1 MQRRIILNSI
11 FLFAAGCFVMLACQP
26 QKTSFKKVGEIIR
39 QSERIN
45 ELVSSDAQIE
55 KLGEG
60 FIWSEGPVWISEGGY
75 LLFTDVPGNTLYKW
89 TANEG
94 VTVFLKPSGYAGDD
108 TSFLREGGANGLAL
122 DKDGHLILC
131 DSGNRAIVSLDLS
144 TKTKTVLV
152 DSYQGKRLNSPND
165 LVIHSSG
172 DIYFTDPPYGLKDL
186 NDSPRKEL
194 AFNGVYRFSRDGAIT
209 MLTDEFTFPN
219 GVALAPDEKTLYVA
233 QSDPQKPILM
243 AYDLMD
249 DGSIAHGR
257 ILFDFSELA
266 KQGKPG
272 LPDGMAIDVH
282 GNLFVTGPGGVHVI
296 TPDGLHWGTI
306 ATGQA
311 VANCA
316 FGNDGSVLY
325 LTSDM
330 MLCRVQLKTKGMY
343 F

>member
-1 MQRRIILNSI
+1 MQLRILVCSLSNSI
-11 FLFAAGCFVMLACQP
+11 LLFALGFLMMLACQP
-26 QKTSFKKVGEIIR
+26 REAAFEKVGEIIR
-39 QSERIN
+39 RSDKIN
-45 ELVSSDAQIE
+45 ALVANGAQIE

-60 FIWSEGPVWISEGGY
+60 FIWSEGPVWVSAGRY

-89 TANEG
+89 NAQEG
-94 VTVFLKPSGYAGDD
+94 VTIFLKPSGYAGED
-108 TSFLREGGANGLAL
+108 TSLLREGGANGLAL

-186 NDSPRKEL
+186 NDSPHKEL
-194 AFNGVYRFSRDGAIT
+194 DFNGVYRFSRDSGIT
-209 MLTDEFTFPN
+209 LLTDEFTFPN
-219 GVALAPDEKTLYVA
+219 GVALSPGEKTLYVT
-233 QSDPQKPILM
+233 QSDPEKPILM

-249 DGSIAHGR
+249 DGQIAHGR

-272 LPDGMAIDVH
+272 LPDGMAIDGH
-282 GNLFVTGPGGVHVI
+282 GNLFVTGPGGVHLI
-296 TPDGLHWGTI
+296 TPDGVHLGTI

-311 VANCA
+311 ISNCA
-316 FGNDGSVLY
+316 FGYDGSVLY

-330 MLCRVQLKTKGMY
+330 MLCRVQLK
-343 F
+343 